1 MLVLASVK
9 LRLVDRIILLDFEQL
24 LEPVQ
29 VLITLLKP
37 LKNFSDTLSV
47 TPQDVER
54 ASHPDLISSQPA
66 HPLNSHTPRTAALLE
81 LHVKV
86 RRRHQLQFASDRVL
100 RQIDD

>member
-1 MLVLASVK
+1 MLVLANVK

-54 ASHPDLISSQPA
+54 ASYPDRISSQPA
-66 HPLNSHTPRTAALLE
+66 HPLNSHTPRNAALPE

-86 RRRHQLQFASDRVL
+86 RSRNQLQFASDRVL